1 MRLKSQG
8 LRKLKEEDP
17 SLRTCLGIGIVSEA
31 RKEII
36 RLRVT
41 ACKKQEMRWVADF
54 LVIGPYKLLSL
65 EQK

>member
-54 LVIGPYKLLSL
+54 L
-65 EQK
+65 